1 LNIIINTST
10 CVSGGGIQV
19 CSNLIIESLKDN
31 NNRYYYLL
39 SKEVNNYLYKQKI
52 IISNN
57 AIIFDKSPANI
68 FFRMKF
74 KKIIDKVIL
83 NFNPNLIFTV
93 FGPSYIYFKI
103 KHLVGFADPWVT
115 HSNKYAFKV
124 LNIYEDAYRRLLTLY
139 KLFYLRNEKYI
150 WVETILAKNG
160 LIDKLDILPDN
171 IFVIP
176 NSCNPLYYNRKLNH
190 KFDKLNT
197 KIFILTAYYKHKNLE
212 ILFPLIMN
220 LIKNNFTNFQFVL
233 TLPENSSF
241 IKKIKKNLIINKYII
256 NIGPLSV
263 QECINNYEDCSIVF
277 LPTLLENISA
287 VYLESILLNK
297 IFVTTNFDFA
307 KDICKDSCL
316 YYEPMNP
323 NDAYYKLI
331 EVFEN
336 ETLRNELYANQ
347 NNIKIISPSNKFDYY
362 LNTFKKIL

>member
-1 LNIIINTST
+1 
-10 CVSGGGIQV
+10 
-19 CSNLIIESLKDN
+19 
-31 NNRYYYLL
+31 
-39 SKEVNNYLYKQKI
+39 
-52 IISNN
+52 
-57 AIIFDKSPANI
+57 
-68 FFRMKF
+68 
-74 KKIIDKVIL
+74 
-83 NFNPNLIFTV
+83 
-93 FGPSYIYFKI
+93 
-103 KHLVGFADPWVT
+103 
-115 HSNKYAFKV
+115 
-124 LNIYEDAYRRLLTLY
+124 
-139 KLFYLRNEKYI
+139 
-150 WVETILAKNG
+150 
-160 LIDKLDILPDN
+160 
-171 IFVIP
+171 
-176 NSCNPLYYNRKLNH
+176 
-190 KFDKLNT
+190 
-197 KIFILTAYYKHKNLE
+197 
-212 ILFPLIMN
+212 
-220 LIKNNFTNFQFVL
+220 L